1 MEQAN
6 NQTME
11 QQQQHLVVQ
20 TDHSPDNGDSID
32 LHTSQDDYLSI
43 EANRFAEL
51 NHQHQQHQQSRDQQN
66 HLQQQHQHQ
75 SQNYQQQPPLQHQQ
89 VPQQMHQVT
98 TSQSQLQSFPSS
110 TSAFAPIQP
119 VRPTP
124 SYPPSSSTA
133 FANDTARTQLRNF
146 SPLTPPLPAALPQPY
161 QQIGPSTIPALFVKI
176 YLLTEEDTSATKSTL
191 TAQKFFPATF
201 SDRHTS
207 NSFYTSL
214 KETYMADLRQTVP
227 YKQLSQI
234 GVRHE
239 LRSMTSTYTSN
250 NNNIPHTFNLKN
262 PLTPGE
268 KMMAPDPLI
277 QTNAHYGNF
286 IELNIS
292 FHLRLHKP
300 PPEAYTLTLDD
311 RNMMRSFLD
320 QHRSRNQNTRRTNSP
335 IQHRVG
341 YQTQNFR
348 NRDTAAART
357 APREYPRGD
366 PRDMARRDQEL
377 RRRTPQGAP
386 SLQEQQQNLTY
397 HDNGSISFEQDGV
410 TYETTFHGRNY
421 YNLP

>member
-1 MEQAN
+1 
-6 NQTME
+6 
-11 QQQQHLVVQ
+11 
-20 TDHSPDNGDSID
+20 
-32 LHTSQDDYLSI
+32 
-43 EANRFAEL
+43 
-51 NHQHQQHQQSRDQQN
+51 
-66 HLQQQHQHQ
+66 
-75 SQNYQQQPPLQHQQ
+75 
-89 VPQQMHQVT
+89 MHQVT
-98 TSQSQLQSFPSS
+98 TSQSQLQPIPSSS

-124 SYPPSSSTA
+124 CYPLISTTT
-133 FANDTARTQLRNF
+133 FANNPERAQLRNF

-161 QQIGPSTIPALFVKI
+161 QQIGSSTIPALFVKI

-201 SDRHTS
+201 QDRHTS

-386 SLQEQQQNLTY
+386 SLQEQQNLTY

>member
-20 TDHSPDNGDSID
+20 TDRSPDNSDSID
-32 LHTSQDDYLSI
+32 LHISQDDFLSI

-51 NHQHQQHQQSRDQQN
+51 NHQQQQHQQSRDQQS

-234 GVRHE
+234 GV
-239 LRSMTSTYTSN
+239 
-250 NNNIPHTFNLKN
+250 
-262 PLTPGE
+262 
-268 KMMAPDPLI
+268 
-277 QTNAHYGNF
+277 
-286 IELNIS
+286 
-292 FHLRLHKP
+292 
-300 PPEAYTLTLDD
+300 
-311 RNMMRSFLD
+311 
-320 QHRSRNQNTRRTNSP
+320 
-335 IQHRVG
+335 
-341 YQTQNFR
+341 
-348 NRDTAAART
+348 
-357 APREYPRGD
+357 
-366 PRDMARRDQEL
+366 
-377 RRRTPQGAP
+377 
-386 SLQEQQQNLTY
+386 
-397 HDNGSISFEQDGV
+397 
-410 TYETTFHGRNY
+410 
-421 YNLP
+421 